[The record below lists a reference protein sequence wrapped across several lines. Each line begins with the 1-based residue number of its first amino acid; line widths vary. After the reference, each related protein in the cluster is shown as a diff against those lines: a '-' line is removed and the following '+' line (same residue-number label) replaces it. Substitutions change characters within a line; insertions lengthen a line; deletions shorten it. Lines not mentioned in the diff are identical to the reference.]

1 MKCVA
6 VLVWLSCLLPLGRS
20 ASESNRCDSL
30 LKPIAVSNEEMLGK
44 WIYIGGSSNIPG
56 SRSLAHMMSSAWLNL
71 TVTSQS
77 NVLNLVQTQKMV
89 GQCSS
94 ISYDVIFENSTMV
107 IEKPFYLK
115 EIYLPTECPDC
126 LVAAEEIVSGPDE
139 FTSLLMFSRSRNVPP
154 AALEML
160 REQAECLEMV
170 PPIIL
175 DPNHEMC
182 PDNIPRSDGLSAL
195 NSLLEAKTGQRVAR
209 FLDAVFDFFVN

>member
-6 VLVWLSCLLPLGRS
+6 VVWLSLLSLGGS
-20 ASESNRCDSL
+20 ASESSRCDVL
-30 LKPIAVSNEEMLGK
+30 LKPITISNEEMLGR
-44 WIYIGGSSNIPG
+44 WLYVGGSSNIPG
-56 SRSLAHMMSSAWLNL
+56 SRSLAHMMTSVWLNL
-71 TVTSQS
+71 TATAKS
-77 NVLNLVQTQKMV
+77 NVLNLVQTQRMV

-94 ISYDVIFENSTMV
+94 IAYDVIFENSTMV

-115 EIYLPTECPDC
+115 EVYLPTECSDC
-126 LVAAEEIVSGPDE
+126 LVAAEDIVSGTDE

-160 REQAECLEMV
+160 RDQAECLQMV

-175 DPNHEMC
+175 DPNSEMC
-182 PDNIPRSDGLSAL
+182 PDNIPRSEGLSAL

-209 FLDAVFDFFVN
+209 FLDAIFDFFVN